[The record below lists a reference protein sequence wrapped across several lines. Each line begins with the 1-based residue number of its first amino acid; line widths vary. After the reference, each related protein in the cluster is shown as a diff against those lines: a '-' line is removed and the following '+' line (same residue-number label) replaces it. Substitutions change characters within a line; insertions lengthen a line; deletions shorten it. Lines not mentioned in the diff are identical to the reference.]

1 LGLAIC
7 KSLVEKFM
15 GEINVDSRIDKG
27 SKFTFRIMVQDIKPE
42 CSFRIMVQDIKP
54 ECSFASDKISSE
66 NAPNFS

>member
-1 LGLAIC
+1 MGLAIC

-42 CSFRIMVQDIKP
+42 CSFG
-54 ECSFASDKISSE
+54 SDKISSE
-66 NAPNFS
+66 NGPNFS